1 MVLADLPAAGL
12 WSNWVGNQSFT
23 PAYVAAPRDE
33 DEVAGAR
40 PRRRGA
46 R

>member
-1 MVLADLPAAGL
+1 MVLADLPAAGP

-33 DEVAGAR
+33 EEVAALVR
-40 PRRRGA
+40 DA
-46 R
+46 AE